1 MMEQRQG
8 MQGTGLRV
16 RGPGG
21 TLVQPCLTPE
31 LKAITFMLSQPQL
44 PPL

>member
-1 MMEQRQG
+1 MMERRQG

-21 TLVQPCLTPE
+21 TPVQPCLTPE
-31 LKAITFMLSQPQL
+31 LKAIIFMLSQPQF

>member
-1 MMEQRQG
+1 

-21 TLVQPCLTPE
+21 ILVQPYLTLE
-31 LKAITFMLSQPQL
+31 LKAISSMLSQPQFS
-44 PPL
+44 PL